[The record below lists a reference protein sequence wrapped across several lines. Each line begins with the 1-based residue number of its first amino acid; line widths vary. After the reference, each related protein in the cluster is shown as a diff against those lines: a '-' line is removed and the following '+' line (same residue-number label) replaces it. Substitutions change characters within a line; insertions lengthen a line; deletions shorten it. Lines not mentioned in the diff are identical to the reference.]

1 MPLPV
6 RADLE
11 TQIPSGFLI
20 FPRKENL
27 LRNNLNN
34 YLVFYGG
41 IASPFLPN

>member
-6 RADLE
+6 RANLE
-11 TQIPSGFLI
+11 I

>member
-6 RADLE
+6 KANLE
-11 TQIPSGFLI
+11 TQIPLGSLI
-20 FPRKENL
+20 FPREENL